1 MKKRLITVF
10 TAAVLILSLFAG
22 ACGKKELTAVRV
34 GSLKGPTT
42 MGIVNMMSEAEAG
55 TTAGKYEFTME
66 TDPSVLAAGM
76 INGNYDIVM
85 VPANM
90 AAILYNKTEGGV
102 KVLDIN
108 TGGVLEVLSGRDD
121 IDEIEDLAGQK
132 VVLTGQGATPEYAL
146 RYLLDQYGIEDA
158 KLEFHPEATEVAAVL
173 AEDPQQIA
181 VLPEPF
187 ATVCQKSN
195 ENVRSVFTLSD
206 AWAGLGDDVN
216 GGSRLLTGVTVVNAA
231 FAESN
236 KEELKAFMNDH
247 EASAAKAAS
256 DVDGTA
262 ALVASYGII
271 EKEPVAKAA
280 LPYCAISCV
289 EGTDMKTQLSGYLK
303 VLFDADPASVGG
315 TLPGED
321 FYFINE

>member
-256 DVDGTA
+256 GSCPDAKDVR
-262 ALVASYGII
+262 LSYGKGCFRRGWNRRFSGFIRHYRKGTCCKGCSSLLRHQLCGRNRY
-271 EKEPVAKAA
+271 ENAA
-280 LPYCAISCV
+280 FRIS
-289 EGTDMKTQLSGYLK
+289 EGAL
-303 VLFDADPASVGG
+303 
-315 TLPGED
+315 
-321 FYFINE
+321 